1 MEVGA
6 VKVHD
11 GGSVNWQPGKHQG
24 VRKEASDLPKET
36 FVSGGNDWAPVKPN
50 VTAATSKTS
59 GLRSLGGALMLSL
72 GLALTIGATGCASV
86 ATAQA
91 TEKTP
96 IIQTQP
102 KPAQDTAAKPSASY
116 QIGKG
121 MHEIG
126 MGAKEAAQPA
136 IDKGK
141 EVGKKGLEKGK
152 EVGKEIGAAGKK
164 FGQGVAKEATSFWR
178 GLTGKD

>member
-6 VKVHD
+6 VKIHD

-24 VRKEASDLPKET
+24 VRKETSDLPKET
-36 FVSGGNDWAPVKPN
+36 FVSGGNDWTPVKPN
-50 VTAATSKTS
+50 VSAATSKTS

-91 TEKTP
+91 AEKTP

-102 KPAQDTAAKPSASY
+102 KPAKDGSASY
-116 QIGKG
+116 QVGKG
-121 MHEIG
+121 LHDIG
-126 MGAKEAAQPA
+126 VGAKEAAQPA
-136 IDKGK
+136 LDKGK
-141 EVGKKGLEKGK
+141 EVGKKGWEKGK
-152 EVGKEIGAAGKK
+152 EATKDIGTAGKN
-164 FGQGVAKEATSFWR
+164 FGLGVAKEAKSLWK
-178 GLTGKD
+178 GLTGKE